1 MEQLSIDLVRGSGD
15 LGQRGLILL
24 ALSFILISLSFL
36 PRSPACIVAGLVYGI
51 SAFPVVLVASTLGAL
66 IGLLISRYLF
76 QQRFRQVIDRHPRWR
91 HILHAVDA
99 QGWILVVLL
108 RLASP
113 IPGSVTDYLL
123 GLTRIRLWPY
133 VAITFFGIAPQT
145 FLFVFI
151 GAVGPAAVQSGPL
164 SVARFAFVLAGLVT
178 SAVIVWLI
186 ARHARASLSSRLE
199 IVPIEE

>member
-1 MEQLSIDLVRGSGD
+1 MEQLSVDLVRGSGD
-15 LGQRGLILL
+15 LGQSGLILL

-76 QQRFRQVIDRHPRWR
+76 QQRFRQIIERHPSWQR
-91 HILHAVDA
+91 ILHAVDA
-99 QGWILVVLL
+99 QGWLLVVLL
-108 RLASP
+108 RLSSP
-113 IPGSVTDYLL
+113 IPGSVTNYLL

-133 VAITFFGIAPQT
+133 VGITFFGIAPQT

-164 SVARFAFVLAGLVT
+164 SVVRLAFALAGIVT
-178 SAVIVWLI
+178 SAIIVWLT

-199 IVPIEE
+199 IVPVEE